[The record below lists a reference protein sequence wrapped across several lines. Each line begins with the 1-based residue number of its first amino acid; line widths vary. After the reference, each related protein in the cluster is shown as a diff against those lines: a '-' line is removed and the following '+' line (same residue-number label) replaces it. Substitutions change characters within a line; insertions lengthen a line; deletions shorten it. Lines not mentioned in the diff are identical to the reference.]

1 MHLIYLVIT
10 IIKPKH
16 KKERQHNQTYPSSI
30 YVRIHCC
37 RFSNHSRHINLYIY
51 IYIVCVCVC
60 VCVWERERERERER
74 ETNMIRE
81 DKKMKYNTFFFF
93 LNDLVLEPNFDI
105 NRCKPYDLHATYN
118 QDWDLI
124 PWYSSAC
131 DTTQV
136 RSDSDFGVKSATVQ
150 VYGNSYNSQSDRWIE
165 LKVYVNFPDVLSY
178 YGLRFQV
185 N

>member
-37 RFSNHSRHINLYIY
+37 RFSNHSRHINIY
-51 IYIVCVCVC
+51 IYILCVCVC
-60 VCVWERERERERER
+60 ERERERERER
-74 ETNMIRE
+74 LIWLEKTRRWNI
-81 DKKMKYNTFFFF
+81 TLFFC

-118 QDWDLI
+118 QGWDLI